1 MAYLKK
7 RRIALVSVVLAFMLL
22 FSYSVSFNLG
32 NTALSGSQTAM
43 AEEEQVLPAEN
54 PAEGTEGGGGA
65 PGAGDTG
72 DGSSELQTRSL
83 LPGGVQLLN
92 MGGGGG
98 SPQLP
103 DVSGDPN
110 ANYIDGNCSCP
121 HSDCFLIKI
130 DDPTKGSHTILGGK
144 LKYTVNNDRTVMTWE
159 LVGAPAYII
168 KEVHMKGGNGY
179 NQYVYTNSPTSGTCY
194 SPLNPNNQQRRE
206 ISHICFLGSA
216 LPLEKHAVPTVAR
229 VGDIITY
236 SLVVTNNG
244 EKNLSDVVIY
254 DAQAPDGQITVGDL
268 KPGESVEK
276 TYTRTVASSDLP
288 GPIVNTAQA
297 EGKEVHKD
305 HTKIFKSNEATCT
318 VNIAAISL
326 TKTPSPTSG
335 KVGDTI
341 VYTYTITNTGSAVI
355 NALALTDDKIAGSIA
370 LGATSLAPD
379 ANTSGTASYVIQESD
394 ITIESDVKVVRNPAT
409 ATGTACCE
417 LPDGD
422 DSLVRVVFDGEVPC
436 PGIPVTATASSTV
449 SITEGG
455 NNGGET
461 PAAGITLDKTADKT
475 TAANGEIITYS
486 FKIKNTGNY
495 TLTVTLTDS
504 IEGTIAMPDNVLDP
518 GEEITATKTHTVAV
532 TDPAALTN
540 TATATGRYLVGEA
553 ENSVSASDSWTVVI
567 NRGTTGGGTTG
578 TTGGGGGT
586 SLPERIFNSSVTA
599 PTTIPA
605 EQEAVTVPKETPVT
619 QPLEVPAEP
628 EAASPGGE
636 LPYTGGAALPYMLG
650 GILALLG
657 AAVAARRYYL

>member
-1 MAYLKK
+1 MAYLKN

-32 NTALSGSQTAM
+32 NTVLGTGQTAM
-43 AEEEQVLPAEN
+43 AEEEQGLPAGN
-54 PAEGTEGGGGA
+54 PAEGTDGGGG
-65 PGAGDTG
+65 PGAGDA
-72 DGSSELQTRSL
+72 
-83 LPGGVQLLN
+83 
-92 MGGGGG
+92 GGG
-98 SPQLP
+98 SNHQLH

-110 ANYIDGNCSCP
+110 ATYIEGNCPCP

-130 DDPTKGSHTILGGK
+130 DKPKKGSNTILNGK
-144 LKYTVNNDRTVMTWE
+144 LQYTVNDDSTMVTWT
-159 LVGAPAYII
+159 LLGTPAIRI
-168 KEVHMKGGNGY
+168 TEIHVKGGDGY
-179 NQYVYTNSPTSGTCY
+179 NRYLYTTSPTGGTCY

-216 LPLEKHAVPTVAR
+216 LTLEKHAVPTVAR

-244 EKNLSDVVIY
+244 EKSLSDVVIY

-268 KPGESVEK
+268 NPGESVEK

-297 EGKEVHKD
+297 EGKEVHKG
-305 HTKIFKSNEATCT
+305 HTNFKSNEATCT

-355 NALALTDDKIAGSIA
+355 NALALTDDKIAGRIA

-379 ANTSGTASYVIQESD
+379 ANTSGTAIYVIQESD
-394 ITIESDVKVVRNPAT
+394 ITIESDVKVVRNTAT

-540 TATATGRYLVGEA
+540 TTTATGRYLVGEA